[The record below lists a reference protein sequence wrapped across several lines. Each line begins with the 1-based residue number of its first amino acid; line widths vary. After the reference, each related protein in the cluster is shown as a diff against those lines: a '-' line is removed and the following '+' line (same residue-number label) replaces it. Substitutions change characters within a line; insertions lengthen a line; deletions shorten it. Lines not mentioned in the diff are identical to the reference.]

1 MDRHSIFAPLG
12 QCNGQLLAEA
22 GTALIN
28 GADAQNVL
36 HIMRRFDEADRVAIN
51 AEFDAF
57 IARLTTEKGTTRRG
71 LIIGEV
77 SEVAPTRYGHAVRLR
92 QSARRYYASTSLI
105 EHAARTYA
113 HAWRAL
119 GERSARVVALL
130 LVERTSKGHLKVIDL
145 AAMLCSHAYL
155 PCDSI
160 HEVAM
165 ANRLVTERRDFVK
178 PVRMSAE
185 DDMLPDF
192 VLRDAGARTHI
203 EVYGMNGVPA
213 YEARKAEKRALRL
226 ARGIPAVEWDVDR
239 EPLTHVQIPPPR
251 DA

>member
-1 MDRHSIFAPLG
+1 MRCFYRAAHDRKR
-12 QCNGQLLAEA
+12 ND
-22 GTALIN
+22 TARTHHWRGKRGGSDPIWSRSKS
-28 GADAQNVL
+28 ASERAQV
-36 HIMRRFDEADRVAIN
+36 
-51 AEFDAF
+51 
-57 IARLTTEKGTTRRG
+57 
-71 LIIGEV
+71 
-77 SEVAPTRYGHAVRLR
+77 LR
-92 QSARRYYASTSLI
+92 QHQPDRARRADLW
-105 EHAARTYA
+105 

-165 ANRLVTERRDFVK
+165 ANRLVTERRDFAK

-192 VLRDAGARTHI
+192 VLRDAGVRTHI

-213 YEARKAEKRALRL
+213 YEARKEEKRALRL

-239 EPLTHVQIPPPR
+239 EPLTQVQIPPPSMR
-251 DA
+251 ET